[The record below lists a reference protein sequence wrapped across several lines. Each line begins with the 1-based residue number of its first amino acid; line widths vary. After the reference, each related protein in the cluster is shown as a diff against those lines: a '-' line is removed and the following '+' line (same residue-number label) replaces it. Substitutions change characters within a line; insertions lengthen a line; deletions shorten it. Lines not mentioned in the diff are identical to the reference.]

1 MPAFLH
7 HHSDSASGP
16 LSHLANKPTVKVCC
30 KAGPDLFLT
39 IRDGQVILATSD
51 PSDEFQHWYKDE
63 KFSTRVKDEEGFPCF
78 SLVNKATGQAIKHS
92 VGSGHPV
99 QLVRYNPDELDSS
112 ILWSESKDIVD
123 GYRAVRMINN
133 IRLNVDAFH
142 GDKDH
147 GGVHDGTTIVL
158 WEWAKGD
165 NQQWRITPYQ

>member
-1 MPAFLH
+1 MIVNLLLICPLLKWILD
-7 HHSDSASGP
+7 SDTSYNNKVEVLNICAQPKTYSTK
-16 LSHLANKPTVKVCC
+16 LSTMKTCL
-30 KAGPDLFLT
+30 
-39 IRDGQVILATSD
+39 Q
-51 PSDEFQHWYKDE
+51 
-63 KFSTRVKDEEGFPCF
+63 
-78 SLVNKATGQAIKHS
+78 
-92 VGSGHPV
+92 V

-165 NQQWRITPYQ
+165 NQQWRITPYRKFINKQDSRIWNY